1 MSLVRQLNIIK
12 LWKYSVN
19 LPIKLKSLRPAY
31 FQEVMVADFS
41 NLIMGIVN
49 GTEWIVIIAIIA
61 VVIFG
66 AKKIPELARSFGRAS
81 TEYERAKLE
90 ANKELQR
97 IRNLPSSSTTTASIQ
112 DDREKLEAVAETLGI
127 NYSDKNNYELR
138 SAIQAEIDK
147 NSKVT

>member
-1 MSLVRQLNIIK
+1 
-12 LWKYSVN
+12 
-19 LPIKLKSLRPAY
+19 
-31 FQEVMVADFS
+31 MVADFS

-49 GTEWIVIIAIIA
+49 GTEWIIIIAIIA

-81 TEYERAKLE
+81 TEYEKAKLE

-97 IRNLPSSSTTTASIQ
+97 IRNPQSTTSMQ

-127 NYSDKNNYELR
+127 NYSDKNNYELK

>member
-1 MSLVRQLNIIK
+1 
-12 LWKYSVN
+12 
-19 LPIKLKSLRPAY
+19 
-31 FQEVMVADFS
+31 MVADFS
-41 NLIMGIVN
+41 SLIMGIVN
-49 GTEWIVIIAIIA
+49 GAEWIIIIAVIA

-81 TEYERAKLE
+81 TEYEKAKFE
-90 ANKELQR
+90 AKKELQK
-97 IRNLPSSSTTTASIQ
+97 IRNLPSTTSLQ

-127 NYSDKNNYELR
+127 NYSDKNNNELK

>member
-1 MSLVRQLNIIK
+1 
-12 LWKYSVN
+12 
-19 LPIKLKSLRPAY
+19 
-31 FQEVMVADFS
+31 MVADFS

-49 GTEWIVIIAIIA
+49 GTEWIIIIAIIA
-61 VVIFG
+61 VAIFG

-81 TEYERAKLE
+81 TEYEKARFEAK
-90 ANKELQR
+90 KELQR
-97 IRNLPSSSTTTASIQ
+97 VRNLPSTSSVQ

-127 NYSDKNNYELR
+127 NYSDKNNYELK